1 VEIEDATGLYWVDRQ
16 KGSAYLQNQSPLRV
30 KRPSAQWS
38 SPSNIGQMAGRG
50 INAALEILSWL
61 ATTL

>member
-1 VEIEDATGLYWVDRQ
+1 VVVAVHQRSGR
-16 KGSAYLQNQSPLRV
+16 R
-30 KRPSAQWS
+30 RPSAQWS